1 MIAPDAMT
9 TCNTCEAEPMQPD
22 SPAGQCAA
30 CEAEARAEA
39 QPTSRPVA
47 AISVFGTRAKA
58 DEVARLMYGWPGDS
72 TTTTEL
78 APGLWHVTL
87 NRPIRAAADD

>member
-30 CEAEARAEA
+30 CEADARA
-39 QPTSRPVA
+39 QTKPISRPIYAV
-47 AISVFGTRAKA
+47 SVFGTQA
-58 DEVARLMYGWPGDS
+58 DADRTADLMYGWPGDS
-72 TTTTEL
+72 MTTTEL

-87 NRPIRAAADD
+87 HRPSGPVVDD